1 MKKILIFALVIV
13 MAMTAFV
20 GCGPKET
27 PATTTQAASGETETS
42 QPEAPR
48 ELVISTFG
56 LSDDVVTRDVFAPFE
71 EANNVKIIVEVG
83 NASER
88 YTKLESNP
96 NSNVD
101 VIELSQSTAAKGYE
115 KGLFEKLDYS
125 LIPNAEKLLDSTDK
139 IVDKG
144 FGPPYVINSVGII
157 YDKEAAGMEINDWSD
172 LWDPQLKGKIS
183 IPDITTTFGPAMVH
197 AASEVKGI
205 DITTDNGQA
214 AFEALAELEPNIV
227 KTYTRSSD
235 LANMFTS
242 GEIVVAVVG
251 DFAIPIIQSA
261 APQVEFVVPVSGTY
275 ANFNTID
282 INVNSPNKDLA
293 YKYIEWRLSS
303 ELQSVTAKS
312 LNEAPVNKEVE
323 LDEETAKNKTYGEIA
338 ENAKSIDYEF
348 VNPLLTEWIDLWN
361 RTLNN

>member
-1 MKKILIFALVIV
+1 
-13 MAMTAFV
+13 
-20 GCGPKET
+20 
-27 PATTTQAASGETETS
+27 
-42 QPEAPR
+42 
-48 ELVISTFG
+48 
-56 LSDDVVTRDVFAPFE
+56 
-71 EANNVKIIVEVG
+71 
-83 NASER
+83 
-88 YTKLESNP
+88 
-96 NSNVD
+96 
-101 VIELSQSTAAKGYE
+101 
-115 KGLFEKLDYS
+115 
-125 LIPNAEKLLDSTDK
+125 
-139 IVDKG
+139 
-144 FGPPYVINSVGII
+144 
-157 YDKEAAGMEINDWSD
+157 
-172 LWDPQLKGKIS
+172 
-183 IPDITTTFGPAMVH
+183 MVH

-242 GEIVVAVVG
+242 GEIAVAVVG